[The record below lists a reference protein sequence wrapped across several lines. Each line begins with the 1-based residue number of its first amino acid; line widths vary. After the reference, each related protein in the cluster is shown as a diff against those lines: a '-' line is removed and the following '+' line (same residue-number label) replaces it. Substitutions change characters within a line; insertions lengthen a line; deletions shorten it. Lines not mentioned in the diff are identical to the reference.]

1 MSIATFSIGMTGA
14 QLVAGLNSNQTLNI
28 TKRIGALSP
37 SASAYT
43 NVAALQA
50 ALDIGGFI
58 VILDPGI
65 YEMNTSLYINSK
77 THLYCAPGVIF
88 KKVADYG
95 SVIRNAGSVTRVY
108 DEDITIEGLEI
119 IVDGKTAS
127 VTDGMNGNLAFAYIR
142 NLTMRNIRIADGDST
157 LFGIHIINFDTVKL
171 YNLYLHGLKD
181 ALHFHCGHDAF
192 VDGLDMAVTD
202 DGIGIDGLE
211 WNRLNAGISDT
222 YNITIKNVKE
232 TYVPGAVGFSITS
245 RVSTWEDWTSG
256 HSYTYRQ
263 AALNSVGDLY
273 QSDTGATTVATV
285 EPTHKSGYHTG
296 ADGISWHYLDSD
308 INFYSTDVY
317 NITFEDCVFARSP
330 MQAGTLIHAAG
341 TEALGSYRNIKFI
354 NCVCQTDFDVMWI
367 NSYGNLKDITIRDCT
382 MSKGVF
388 YYGDNQFQANDHCD
402 ITIEGCHMTYDS
414 VLVLT
419 SKPTESVILKGG
431 NNFYTGSPAYLAVG
445 ASGGALLRITDFDL
459 PVLETSINNPV
470 VGDIVRTSDGRKIY
484 KAGGWVNMAV

>member
-1 MSIATFSIGMTGA
+1 MAITSFATGMTGA
-14 QLVAGLNSNQTLNI
+14 ALVAGLNNNQGLNI
-28 TKRIGALSP
+28 TKVEGFSP
-37 SASAYT
+37 AASAYT

-58 VILDPGI
+58 LILDPGI
-65 YEMNTSLYINSK
+65 YEVNESLYIGSD
-77 THLYCAPGVIF
+77 THLFCAPGVIF

-95 SVIRNAGSVTRVY
+95 SVIRNNGSVTRVY
-108 DEDITIEGLEI
+108 DENVTIEGLEI
-119 IVDGKTAS
+119 IVNGKTVT

-142 NLTMRNIRIADGDST
+142 NLTMRNIRIADGDAT
-157 LFGIHIINFDTVKL
+157 LFGIHIICFDTVKL
-171 YNLYLHGLKD
+171 YNLYLHGSKD

-192 VDGLDMAVTD
+192 VDGLVMAVTD
-202 DGIGIDGLE
+202 DGIGINGLE

-222 YNITIKNVKE
+222 YNIHIKNVKE
-232 TYVPGAVGFSITS
+232 TYVPGAVGYSITS

-273 QSDTGATTVATV
+273 QSDTGATTVSTV
-285 EPTHKSGYHTG
+285 EPVHKSGYHTG

-341 TEALGSYRNIKFI
+341 TEALGTYRNIKFI
-354 NCVCQTDFDVMWI
+354 NCVCQTDFDVIWLD
-367 NSYGNLKDITIRDCT
+367 SYGNLKDVTLRNCT
-382 MSKGVF
+382 MSKGLI
-388 YYGDNQFQANDHCD
+388 YYGSDQFQDNDHCD
-402 ITIEGCHMTYDS
+402 VTLEGCHITGDS
-414 VLVLT
+414 NIIYTLKPGELVT
-419 SKPTESVILKGG
+419 LKGS
-431 NNFYTGSPAYLAVG
+431 NNFYTGNPSYIANAAG
-445 ASGGALLRITDFDL
+445 SGALLRITDFDL
-459 PVLETSINNPV
+459 PILETVINNPV

-484 KAGGWVNMAV
+484 KAGGWVNMAL